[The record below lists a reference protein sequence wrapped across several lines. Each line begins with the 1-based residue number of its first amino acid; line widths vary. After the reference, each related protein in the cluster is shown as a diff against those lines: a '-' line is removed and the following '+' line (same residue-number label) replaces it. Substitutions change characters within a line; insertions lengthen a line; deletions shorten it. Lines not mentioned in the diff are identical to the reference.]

1 MKNRVKKVL
10 MLTGILCVIGITLC
24 ACQGT
29 KEVPNEDQQQDGSSE
44 TNSEDDAADDTLN
57 QEPDTENADK
67 MNNGSP
73 EDDAADDTLNQEP
86 DTENADKMNNGSP
99 EDDAA
104 DDTLNQEPDIE
115 NAGKTN
121 NGSQSEA
128 NGGEINTADPNLEG
142 TIKEIQEKQLTVV
155 ESITEESE
163 NGGDIMVG
171 PGSGDDSEFNKV
183 TVTYDD
189 NTVFVIKNIYDG
201 GARSETENGTSSD
214 LATGQMVEI
223 WGTSAADGLQ
233 ATQICIV
240 KVVSD

>member
-1 MKNRVKKVL
+1 MINRVKKVL
-10 MLTGILCVIGITLC
+10 ILTGILCVMGITLC

-29 KEVPNEDQQQDGSSE
+29 KEVSDENQNQEEIGGTDSKEKDIPNEDREQEDPSE
-44 TNSEDDAADDTLN
+44 TNSEDDADDTLN
-57 QEPDTENADK
+57 QESNTENTD
-67 MNNGSP
+67 
-73 EDDAADDTLNQEP
+73 ET
-86 DTENADKMNNGSP
+86 
-99 EDDAA
+99 
-104 DDTLNQEPDIE
+104 
-115 NAGKTN
+115 
-121 NGSQSEA
+121 NGSQSGA
-128 NGGEINTADPNLEG
+128 KGGEINTSAPNVEG

-155 ESITEESE
+155 EYITEECE

-171 PGSGDDSEFNKV
+171 PGSGDDSEFSKV

-214 LATGQMVEI
+214 LTTGQMVEI

-240 KVVSD
+240 KVVLD

>member
-1 MKNRVKKVL
+1 MIQSLHQKENKMKNRVKKVL
-10 MLTGILCVIGITLC
+10 MLTGILCIMGITLC

-29 KEVPNEDQQQDGSSE
+29 KEVSDENQNQEEIGRTDSKVKDILNEDQEQEDPSE

-57 QEPDTENADK
+57 QESNTENTDK
-67 MNNGSP
+67 
-73 EDDAADDTLNQEP
+73 T
-86 DTENADKMNNGSP
+86 
-99 EDDAA
+99 
-104 DDTLNQEPDIE
+104 
-115 NAGKTN
+115 

-128 NGGEINTADPNLEG
+128 KGGEINTAAPNLEG

-155 ESITEESE
+155 ESIIEESE

-171 PGSGDDSEFNKV
+171 PGSGDDSEFSKV

-214 LATGQMVEI
+214 LTTGQMVEI

>member
-10 MLTGILCVIGITLC
+10 MLTGILCVMGITLC

-29 KEVPNEDQQQDGSSE
+29 KEVSDENQNQEEIGGTDSKEKDIPNEDQEQEDPSE

-57 QEPDTENADK
+57 QESNTENTD
-67 MNNGSP
+67 
-73 EDDAADDTLNQEP
+73 ET
-86 DTENADKMNNGSP
+86 
-99 EDDAA
+99 
-104 DDTLNQEPDIE
+104 
-115 NAGKTN
+115 

-128 NGGEINTADPNLEG
+128 KGGEINTAAPNLEG

-171 PGSGDDSEFNKV
+171 PGSGDDSEFSKV

-214 LATGQMVEI
+214 LTTGQMVEI

>member
-10 MLTGILCVIGITLC
+10 MLTGILCVMGITLC

-29 KEVPNEDQQQDGSSE
+29 KEVSDKNQNQEEIGGTDSKEKDILNEDQEQEDPSE

-57 QEPDTENADK
+57 QESNTENTD
-67 MNNGSP
+67 
-73 EDDAADDTLNQEP
+73 
-86 DTENADKMNNGSP
+86 
-99 EDDAA
+99 
-104 DDTLNQEPDIE
+104 
-115 NAGKTN
+115 KTN
-121 NGSQSEA
+121 ASQSEA
-128 NGGEINTADPNLEG
+128 KGGEINTAAPNLEG

-155 ESITEESE
+155 ESIIEESE

-171 PGSGDDSEFNKV
+171 PGSGDDSEFSKV

-214 LATGQMVEI
+214 LTTGQMVEI

>member
-10 MLTGILCVIGITLC
+10 ILTGILCVMGITLC

-29 KEVPNEDQQQDGSSE
+29 KEVSDENQNQEEIGGTDSKEKDIPNEDQEQEDPSE

-57 QEPDTENADK
+57 QESNTENTDK
-67 MNNGSP
+67 
-73 EDDAADDTLNQEP
+73 T
-86 DTENADKMNNGSP
+86 
-99 EDDAA
+99 
-104 DDTLNQEPDIE
+104 
-115 NAGKTN
+115 

-128 NGGEINTADPNLEG
+128 KGGEINTAAPNLEG
-142 TIKEIQEKQLTVV
+142 TIKDIQEKQLSVV
-155 ESITEESE
+155 ESIIEESE

-171 PGSGDDSEFNKV
+171 PGSGDDSEFSKV

-214 LATGQMVEI
+214 LTTGQMVEI

>member
-10 MLTGILCVIGITLC
+10 MLTGILCVMGITLC

-29 KEVPNEDQQQDGSSE
+29 KEVSDENQNQEEIGRTDSKVKDILNEDQEQEDPSE

-57 QEPDTENADK
+57 QESNTENTDK
-67 MNNGSP
+67 
-73 EDDAADDTLNQEP
+73 T
-86 DTENADKMNNGSP
+86 
-99 EDDAA
+99 
-104 DDTLNQEPDIE
+104 
-115 NAGKTN
+115 

-128 NGGEINTADPNLEG
+128 KGGEINTAAPNLEG

-155 ESITEESE
+155 ESIIEESE

-171 PGSGDDSEFNKV
+171 PGSGDDSEFSKV

-214 LATGQMVEI
+214 LTTGQMVEI

>member
-10 MLTGILCVIGITLC
+10 ILTGILCVMGITLC

-29 KEVPNEDQQQDGSSE
+29 KEVSDENQNQEEIGGTDSEEKDIPNEDQEQENPSE

-57 QEPDTENADK
+57 QESNTENTD
-67 MNNGSP
+67 
-73 EDDAADDTLNQEP
+73 ET
-86 DTENADKMNNGSP
+86 
-99 EDDAA
+99 
-104 DDTLNQEPDIE
+104 
-115 NAGKTN
+115 

-128 NGGEINTADPNLEG
+128 KGGEINTAAPNLEG
-142 TIKEIQEKQLTVV
+142 TIKDIQEKQLTVV

-183 TVTYDD
+183 TVTYND

-214 LATGQMVEI
+214 LTTGQMVEI
-223 WGTSAADGLQ
+223 WGTSVADGLQ

>member
-1 MKNRVKKVL
+1 MIQSLHQKENKMKNRVKKVL
-10 MLTGILCVIGITLC
+10 MLTGILCIMGITLC

-29 KEVPNEDQQQDGSSE
+29 KEVSDENQNQEEIGRTDSKVKDILNEDQEQEDPSE
-44 TNSEDDAADDTLN
+44 TNSEDDAADNTLN
-57 QEPDTENADK
+57 QESNTENADK
-67 MNNGSP
+67 
-73 EDDAADDTLNQEP
+73 T
-86 DTENADKMNNGSP
+86 
-99 EDDAA
+99 
-104 DDTLNQEPDIE
+104 
-115 NAGKTN
+115 

-128 NGGEINTADPNLEG
+128 KGGEINTAAPNLEG

-155 ESITEESE
+155 ESIIEESE

-171 PGSGDDSEFNKV
+171 PGSGDDSEFSKV

-214 LATGQMVEI
+214 LTTGQMVEI

>member
-10 MLTGILCVIGITLC
+10 ILTGILCVIGITLC

-29 KEVPNEDQQQDGSSE
+29 KEVSDENQNQEEIGGTDSKEKDIPNEDQEQEDPSE

-57 QEPDTENADK
+57 QESNTENTDQ
-67 MNNGSP
+67 
-73 EDDAADDTLNQEP
+73 T
-86 DTENADKMNNGSP
+86 
-99 EDDAA
+99 
-104 DDTLNQEPDIE
+104 
-115 NAGKTN
+115 

-128 NGGEINTADPNLEG
+128 KGGEINTAAPNLEG
-142 TIKEIQEKQLTVV
+142 TIKDIQEKQLTVV

-171 PGSGDDSEFNKV
+171 PGSGDDSEFSKV

-214 LATGQMVEI
+214 LTTGQMVEI

>member
-10 MLTGILCVIGITLC
+10 ILTGILCVMGITLC

-29 KEVPNEDQQQDGSSE
+29 KEVSDENQNQEEIGGTDSKEKDIPNEDQEQENPSE
-44 TNSEDDAADDTLN
+44 TNSEDDAADNSLN
-57 QEPDTENADK
+57 QESNTENADK
-67 MNNGSP
+67 
-73 EDDAADDTLNQEP
+73 T
-86 DTENADKMNNGSP
+86 
-99 EDDAA
+99 
-104 DDTLNQEPDIE
+104 
-115 NAGKTN
+115 
-121 NGSQSEA
+121 NGSQSETK
-128 NGGEINTADPNLEG
+128 GGENNTAAPNLEG
-142 TIKEIQEKQLTVV
+142 TIKDIQEKQLTVV

-183 TVTYDD
+183 TVTYND

-201 GARSETENGTSSD
+201 EARFETENGTSSD
-214 LATGQMVEI
+214 LTTGQMVEI

>member
-1 MKNRVKKVL
+1 MIQSLHRKENKMKNRVKKVL
-10 MLTGILCVIGITLC
+10 ILTGILCVMGITLC

-29 KEVPNEDQQQDGSSE
+29 KEVSDENQNQEEIGGTDSKEKDIPNEDQEQEDPSE

-57 QEPDTENADK
+57 QESNTENTDK
-67 MNNGSP
+67 
-73 EDDAADDTLNQEP
+73 T
-86 DTENADKMNNGSP
+86 
-99 EDDAA
+99 
-104 DDTLNQEPDIE
+104 
-115 NAGKTN
+115 

-128 NGGEINTADPNLEG
+128 KGGEINTAAPNLEG
-142 TIKEIQEKQLTVV
+142 TIKDIQEKQLSVV

-171 PGSGDDSEFNKV
+171 PGSGDDSEFSKV

-214 LATGQMVEI
+214 LTTGQMVEI

>member
-10 MLTGILCVIGITLC
+10 MLTGILCVMGITLC

-29 KEVPNEDQQQDGSSE
+29 KEVSDENQNQEEIGGTDFKEKDIPNEDQEQEDPSE
-44 TNSEDDAADDTLN
+44 TNSEDDTLN
-57 QEPDTENADK
+57 QEPDTENA
-67 MNNGSP
+67 
-73 EDDAADDTLNQEP
+73 
-86 DTENADKMNNGSP
+86 
-99 EDDAA
+99 
-104 DDTLNQEPDIE
+104 
-115 NAGKTN
+115 GKTN
-121 NGSQSEA
+121 NGSQSEV

-142 TIKEIQEKQLTVV
+142 HIKDIQGKQLTVV
-155 ESITEESE
+155 ESVIEKSE

-189 NTVFVIKNIYDG
+189 NTVFVIEYIYDG
-201 GARSETENGTSSD
+201 GARSETENGTASD
-214 LATGQMVEI
+214 LTTGQMVEI
-223 WGTSAADGLQ
+223 WGSSTADGVQ